1 MCAALMSKWRMC
13 SLRLRGLEIQGF
25 KSFPDKTRLTFHDGI
40 TAVVGPNGSGKSNIA
55 DAVRWVLGE
64 QSTKTLRGGKMEDV
78 IFGGTQARKPQGYAH
93 VQLTIENADGALP
106 YDSAEVSVSRRLY
119 RSGES
124 EYRINGTSV
133 RLRDVHELFMDTGLG
148 RDGYSIIGQGRIA
161 EIVSAK
167 STQRREIFEEAAGI
181 SKYRYRRQE
190 AQRRLE
196 AAEEN
201 LLRLRDIL
209 AELEARVGPLQAQA
223 EKARRFLTLAEE
235 KKTLELSLWI
245 ATLDRSRALLR
256 EQEDKLLLCR
266 DDHDRIQAEMDA
278 VEQRINA
285 LYADM
290 QALAVEIDERR
301 AQARTLEE
309 ENANSSAD
317 IAVMQNDLAHNRAS
331 IEQIGAELRQADAD
345 GGGLDE
351 QIRTYETEIADKQA
365 ALEKLHRK
373 QEETQQEIV
382 RLTAAREDCR
392 TRADALKERRF
403 GLTQS
408 IQEAKLSSASSG
420 SLIDETIARLEA
432 LRDAAVV
439 GDENAARIEKELADC
454 KGLLAE
460 VLAASESLQNTRR
473 GYLLR
478 AEGRGEKL
486 DALKKQRAAL
496 DEQARGFLQK
506 ARLLTDMENSLE
518 GFQSSVKYVVSQA
531 RRGALP
537 GVCGPVSKLIEV
549 DGDHALAIEIALGA
563 AMQNIVVE
571 DETAAKRAI
580 AMLRS
585 SKTGRAT
592 FLPLTTVRGGRLS
605 EGWLSSADGF
615 VGIAADLVRCDSRYE
630 GVVAQ
635 LLGRIAIVR
644 DIDCAVALARRGGYK
659 FRVVTLDGQVVNAG
673 GSMTGGWTARS
684 AGILSRAQEIDSL
697 RAQAKDCAD
706 RMERLD
712 GEIKTVQEELSAAQA
727 AILGVD
733 GELATAQEDR
743 IRCESE
749 QKRLLA
755 AQAEAARVREQA
767 AREYEA
773 LEARLRELRAAGV
786 SADGLIQE
794 LSGQLDEVAR
804 QLGEVNEGRDAYAS
818 RLDQASEALAQVNVA
833 AAALEKEIDG
843 ARLMME
849 QLAGQKEHR
858 REQERA
864 LKERAARLEE
874 ENEAVRQRISDLEAA
889 RRERTARIE
898 TIGTEIAERTA
909 RRNECE
915 SGTAALRADEKEIA
929 ARRETAAR
937 ELARLEEKKASMQGE
952 YDAIIARMWD
962 EYEVTRSQ
970 AAELAQPV
978 EDTPAAQRRLG
989 ELKGKIKALGSVNLG
1004 AIEEYGEVSERY
1016 TFLKTQT
1023 EDAERSRAELLR
1035 LIERL
1040 TSDMR
1045 TIFSENFTKIAANF
1059 SVVFT
1064 ELFDGGKASLS
1075 LADPTD
1081 VLESGIDIFV
1091 QPPGKIIKNLSALS
1105 GGEQAF
1111 VAIAIYFAILK
1122 VRPSP
1127 FCLLDEIEA
1136 ALDDVNV
1143 VKYAQYL
1150 RTLCDKT
1157 QFITITHRR
1166 GTMEEADVLY
1176 GVTMQEEGV
1185 SKLLE
1190 LNVGEIEGKLGIQ

>member
-1 MCAALMSKWRMC
+1 M
-13 SLRLRGLEIQGF
+13 
-25 KSFPDKTRLTFHDGI
+25 
-40 TAVVGPNGSGKSNIA
+40 
-55 DAVRWVLGE
+55 
-64 QSTKTLRGGKMEDV
+64 
-78 IFGGTQARKPQGYAH
+78 
-93 VQLTIENADGALP
+93 
-106 YDSAEVSVSRRLY
+106 
-119 RSGES
+119 
-124 EYRINGTSV
+124 
-133 RLRDVHELFMDTGLG
+133 
-148 RDGYSIIGQGRIA
+148 
-161 EIVSAK
+161 
-167 STQRREIFEEAAGI
+167 
-181 SKYRYRRQE
+181 
-190 AQRRLE
+190 
-196 AAEEN
+196 
-201 LLRLRDIL
+201 
-209 AELEARVGPLQAQA
+209 
-223 EKARRFLTLAEE
+223 
-235 KKTLELSLWI
+235 
-245 ATLDRSRALLR
+245 
-256 EQEDKLLLCR
+256 
-266 DDHDRIQAEMDA
+266 
-278 VEQRINA
+278 
-285 LYADM
+285 
-290 QALAVEIDERR
+290 
-301 AQARTLEE
+301 
-309 ENANSSAD
+309 
-317 IAVMQNDLAHNRAS
+317 
-331 IEQIGAELRQADAD
+331 
-345 GGGLDE
+345 
-351 QIRTYETEIADKQA
+351 
-365 ALEKLHRK
+365 
-373 QEETQQEIV
+373 
-382 RLTAAREDCR
+382 
-392 TRADALKERRF
+392 
-403 GLTQS
+403 
-408 IQEAKLSSASSG
+408 
-420 SLIDETIARLEA
+420 
-432 LRDAAVV
+432 
-439 GDENAARIEKELADC
+439 
-454 KGLLAE
+454 
-460 VLAASESLQNTRR
+460 
-473 GYLLR
+473 
-478 AEGRGEKL
+478 
-486 DALKKQRAAL
+486 
-496 DEQARGFLQK
+496 
-506 ARLLTDMENSLE
+506 
-518 GFQSSVKYVVSQA
+518 
-531 RRGALP
+531 
-537 GVCGPVSKLIEV
+537 CGPVSKLIEV

-684 AGILSRAQEIDSL
+684 AGILSRAQEIESL

-755 AQAEAARVREQA
+755 AQADAARVREQA
-767 AREYEA
+767 SREYEA

-1059 SVVFT
+1059 SIVFT

>member
-124 EYRINGTSV
+124 EYRINGASV

-256 EQEDKLLLCR
+256 EQEDKILLCR

-373 QEETQQEIV
+373 QTETQQEIA

-432 LRDAAVV
+432 LRDAAAV

-684 AGILSRAQEIDSL
+684 AGILSRAQEIESL

-755 AQAEAARVREQA
+755 AQADAARVREQA
-767 AREYEA
+767 SREYEA

-970 AAELAQPV
+970 AAELARPV
-978 EDTPAAQRRLG
+978 EDTPSAQRRLG

>member
-454 KGLLAE
+454 KRLLAE

-531 RRGALP
+531 RRGALS

-684 AGILSRAQEIDSL
+684 AGILSRAQEIESL
-697 RAQAKDCAD
+697 RAQAKDCAN
-706 RMERLD
+706 RMERLN

-755 AQAEAARVREQA
+755 AQADAARVREQA
-767 AREYEA
+767 SREYEA

>member
-1 MCAALMSKWRMC
+1 M
-13 SLRLRGLEIQGF
+13 RLRGLEIQGF

-460 VLAASESLQNTRR
+460 GLAAAESLQNTRR

-531 RRGALP
+531 RRGALS

-605 EGWLSSADGF
+605 EDWLSSADGF

-644 DIDCAVALARRGGYK
+644 DIDCAVALARRSGYK

-684 AGILSRAQEIDSL
+684 AGILSRAQEIESL

-706 RMERLD
+706 RMERLN

-755 AQAEAARVREQA
+755 AQADAARVREQA
-767 AREYEA
+767 SREYEA

-889 RRERTARIE
+889 RRKRTARIE

>member
-1 MCAALMSKWRMC
+1 
-13 SLRLRGLEIQGF
+13 
-25 KSFPDKTRLTFHDGI
+25 
-40 TAVVGPNGSGKSNIA
+40 
-55 DAVRWVLGE
+55 
-64 QSTKTLRGGKMEDV
+64 
-78 IFGGTQARKPQGYAH
+78 
-93 VQLTIENADGALP
+93 
-106 YDSAEVSVSRRLY
+106 
-119 RSGES
+119 
-124 EYRINGTSV
+124 
-133 RLRDVHELFMDTGLG
+133 
-148 RDGYSIIGQGRIA
+148 
-161 EIVSAK
+161 
-167 STQRREIFEEAAGI
+167 
-181 SKYRYRRQE
+181 
-190 AQRRLE
+190 
-196 AAEEN
+196 
-201 LLRLRDIL
+201 
-209 AELEARVGPLQAQA
+209 
-223 EKARRFLTLAEE
+223 
-235 KKTLELSLWI
+235 
-245 ATLDRSRALLR
+245 
-256 EQEDKLLLCR
+256 
-266 DDHDRIQAEMDA
+266 
-278 VEQRINA
+278 
-285 LYADM
+285 
-290 QALAVEIDERR
+290 
-301 AQARTLEE
+301 
-309 ENANSSAD
+309 
-317 IAVMQNDLAHNRAS
+317 
-331 IEQIGAELRQADAD
+331 
-345 GGGLDE
+345 
-351 QIRTYETEIADKQA
+351 
-365 ALEKLHRK
+365 
-373 QEETQQEIV
+373 
-382 RLTAAREDCR
+382 
-392 TRADALKERRF
+392 
-403 GLTQS
+403 
-408 IQEAKLSSASSG
+408 
-420 SLIDETIARLEA
+420 
-432 LRDAAVV
+432 
-439 GDENAARIEKELADC
+439 
-454 KGLLAE
+454 
-460 VLAASESLQNTRR
+460 
-473 GYLLR
+473 
-478 AEGRGEKL
+478 
-486 DALKKQRAAL
+486 
-496 DEQARGFLQK
+496 
-506 ARLLTDMENSLE
+506 MENSLE

-531 RRGALP
+531 RRGALS

-605 EGWLSSADGF
+605 EDWLSSADGF

-684 AGILSRAQEIDSL
+684 AGILSRAQEIESL

-755 AQAEAARVREQA
+755 AQADAARVREQA

>member
-1 MCAALMSKWRMC
+1 M
-13 SLRLRGLEIQGF
+13 
-25 KSFPDKTRLTFHDGI
+25 GI
-40 TAVVGPNGSGKSNIA
+40 
-55 DAVRWVLGE
+55 
-64 QSTKTLRGGKMEDV
+64 
-78 IFGGTQARKPQGYAH
+78 
-93 VQLTIENADGALP
+93 
-106 YDSAEVSVSRRLY
+106 
-119 RSGES
+119 
-124 EYRINGTSV
+124 
-133 RLRDVHELFMDTGLG
+133 
-148 RDGYSIIGQGRIA
+148 
-161 EIVSAK
+161 
-167 STQRREIFEEAAGI
+167 
-181 SKYRYRRQE
+181 
-190 AQRRLE
+190 
-196 AAEEN
+196 
-201 LLRLRDIL
+201 
-209 AELEARVGPLQAQA
+209 
-223 EKARRFLTLAEE
+223 
-235 KKTLELSLWI
+235 
-245 ATLDRSRALLR
+245 
-256 EQEDKLLLCR
+256 
-266 DDHDRIQAEMDA
+266 
-278 VEQRINA
+278 
-285 LYADM
+285 
-290 QALAVEIDERR
+290 
-301 AQARTLEE
+301 
-309 ENANSSAD
+309 
-317 IAVMQNDLAHNRAS
+317 
-331 IEQIGAELRQADAD
+331 
-345 GGGLDE
+345 
-351 QIRTYETEIADKQA
+351 
-365 ALEKLHRK
+365 
-373 QEETQQEIV
+373 
-382 RLTAAREDCR
+382 
-392 TRADALKERRF
+392 
-403 GLTQS
+403 
-408 IQEAKLSSASSG
+408 
-420 SLIDETIARLEA
+420 
-432 LRDAAVV
+432 
-439 GDENAARIEKELADC
+439 
-454 KGLLAE
+454 
-460 VLAASESLQNTRR
+460 
-473 GYLLR
+473 
-478 AEGRGEKL
+478 
-486 DALKKQRAAL
+486 
-496 DEQARGFLQK
+496 
-506 ARLLTDMENSLE
+506 
-518 GFQSSVKYVVSQA
+518 
-531 RRGALP
+531 
-537 GVCGPVSKLIEV
+537 
-549 DGDHALAIEIALGA
+549 
-563 AMQNIVVE
+563 
-571 DETAAKRAI
+571 
-580 AMLRS
+580 
-585 SKTGRAT
+585 
-592 FLPLTTVRGGRLS
+592 
-605 EGWLSSADGF
+605 
-615 VGIAADLVRCDSRYE
+615 
-630 GVVAQ
+630 
-635 LLGRIAIVR
+635 
-644 DIDCAVALARRGGYK
+644 
-659 FRVVTLDGQVVNAG
+659 
-673 GSMTGGWTARS
+673 
-684 AGILSRAQEIDSL
+684 SRAQEIESL

-755 AQAEAARVREQA
+755 AQADAARVREQA

-1166 GTMEEADVLY
+1166 GTLRKADALR
-1176 GVTMQEEGV
+1176 GV
-1185 SKLLE
+1185 SMQRRSVSPAGAECRGRSRKPGIHKQDREANMGFSGDWPRLE
-1190 LNVGEIEGKLGIQ
+1190 NARIDGAQG

>member
-1 MCAALMSKWRMC
+1 M
-13 SLRLRGLEIQGF
+13 
-25 KSFPDKTRLTFHDGI
+25 
-40 TAVVGPNGSGKSNIA
+40 
-55 DAVRWVLGE
+55 
-64 QSTKTLRGGKMEDV
+64 
-78 IFGGTQARKPQGYAH
+78 
-93 VQLTIENADGALP
+93 
-106 YDSAEVSVSRRLY
+106 
-119 RSGES
+119 
-124 EYRINGTSV
+124 
-133 RLRDVHELFMDTGLG
+133 
-148 RDGYSIIGQGRIA
+148 
-161 EIVSAK
+161 
-167 STQRREIFEEAAGI
+167 
-181 SKYRYRRQE
+181 
-190 AQRRLE
+190 
-196 AAEEN
+196 
-201 LLRLRDIL
+201 
-209 AELEARVGPLQAQA
+209 
-223 EKARRFLTLAEE
+223 
-235 KKTLELSLWI
+235 
-245 ATLDRSRALLR
+245 
-256 EQEDKLLLCR
+256 
-266 DDHDRIQAEMDA
+266 
-278 VEQRINA
+278 
-285 LYADM
+285 
-290 QALAVEIDERR
+290 
-301 AQARTLEE
+301 
-309 ENANSSAD
+309 
-317 IAVMQNDLAHNRAS
+317 
-331 IEQIGAELRQADAD
+331 
-345 GGGLDE
+345 
-351 QIRTYETEIADKQA
+351 
-365 ALEKLHRK
+365 
-373 QEETQQEIV
+373 
-382 RLTAAREDCR
+382 
-392 TRADALKERRF
+392 
-403 GLTQS
+403 
-408 IQEAKLSSASSG
+408 
-420 SLIDETIARLEA
+420 
-432 LRDAAVV
+432 
-439 GDENAARIEKELADC
+439 
-454 KGLLAE
+454 
-460 VLAASESLQNTRR
+460 
-473 GYLLR
+473 
-478 AEGRGEKL
+478 
-486 DALKKQRAAL
+486 
-496 DEQARGFLQK
+496 
-506 ARLLTDMENSLE
+506 
-518 GFQSSVKYVVSQA
+518 
-531 RRGALP
+531 
-537 GVCGPVSKLIEV
+537 
-549 DGDHALAIEIALGA
+549 
-563 AMQNIVVE
+563 
-571 DETAAKRAI
+571 
-580 AMLRS
+580 
-585 SKTGRAT
+585 
-592 FLPLTTVRGGRLS
+592 
-605 EGWLSSADGF
+605 
-615 VGIAADLVRCDSRYE
+615 
-630 GVVAQ
+630 
-635 LLGRIAIVR
+635 
-644 DIDCAVALARRGGYK
+644 
-659 FRVVTLDGQVVNAG
+659 
-673 GSMTGGWTARS
+673 
-684 AGILSRAQEIDSL
+684 
-697 RAQAKDCAD
+697 
-706 RMERLD
+706 
-712 GEIKTVQEELSAAQA
+712 AAQA
-727 AILGVD
+727 D
-733 GELATAQEDR
+733 
-743 IRCESE
+743 
-749 QKRLLA
+749 
-755 AQAEAARVREQA
+755 AARVREQA
-767 AREYEA
+767 SREYEA

-970 AAELAQPV
+970 AAELARPV
-978 EDTPAAQRRLG
+978 EDTPSAQRRLG

>member
-1 MCAALMSKWRMC
+1 M
-13 SLRLRGLEIQGF
+13 
-25 KSFPDKTRLTFHDGI
+25 
-40 TAVVGPNGSGKSNIA
+40 
-55 DAVRWVLGE
+55 
-64 QSTKTLRGGKMEDV
+64 
-78 IFGGTQARKPQGYAH
+78 
-93 VQLTIENADGALP
+93 
-106 YDSAEVSVSRRLY
+106 
-119 RSGES
+119 
-124 EYRINGTSV
+124 
-133 RLRDVHELFMDTGLG
+133 
-148 RDGYSIIGQGRIA
+148 
-161 EIVSAK
+161 
-167 STQRREIFEEAAGI
+167 
-181 SKYRYRRQE
+181 
-190 AQRRLE
+190 
-196 AAEEN
+196 
-201 LLRLRDIL
+201 
-209 AELEARVGPLQAQA
+209 
-223 EKARRFLTLAEE
+223 
-235 KKTLELSLWI
+235 
-245 ATLDRSRALLR
+245 
-256 EQEDKLLLCR
+256 
-266 DDHDRIQAEMDA
+266 
-278 VEQRINA
+278 
-285 LYADM
+285 
-290 QALAVEIDERR
+290 
-301 AQARTLEE
+301 
-309 ENANSSAD
+309 
-317 IAVMQNDLAHNRAS
+317 
-331 IEQIGAELRQADAD
+331 
-345 GGGLDE
+345 
-351 QIRTYETEIADKQA
+351 
-365 ALEKLHRK
+365 
-373 QEETQQEIV
+373 
-382 RLTAAREDCR
+382 
-392 TRADALKERRF
+392 
-403 GLTQS
+403 
-408 IQEAKLSSASSG
+408 
-420 SLIDETIARLEA
+420 
-432 LRDAAVV
+432 
-439 GDENAARIEKELADC
+439 
-454 KGLLAE
+454 
-460 VLAASESLQNTRR
+460 LAASESLQNTRR

-531 RRGALP
+531 RRGALS

-605 EGWLSSADGF
+605 EDWLSSADGF

-644 DIDCAVALARRGGYK
+644 DIDCAVALARRSGYK

-684 AGILSRAQEIDSL
+684 AGILSRAQEIESL

-706 RMERLD
+706 RMERLN

-755 AQAEAARVREQA
+755 AQADAARVREQA
-767 AREYEA
+767 SREYEA

-786 SADGLIQE
+786 SADGLIQG